1 MTLVARKAK
10 SAGKSAFKNFK
21 KAVGIPTG
29 PLTEANP
36 RYYMVISSQG
46 ALVRNQMEL
55 DSPQVYNLR
64 FGDVVTVAEIDG
76 RRARLI
82 DPVEGW
88 VSLTTSD
95 NECIFELTFPP
106 DKRTQVRTMER
117 RFEKL
122 KQEQAAMRGCDLSPI
137 AVPTVHRTTDSD
149 QSEED
154 PSKTTVSNLKSKI
167 VFKSKLESENK
178 PVPALKPLGKPAA
191 ATLVAAPVSS
201 EDLLDF
207 GSPQKPLSSSGISTP
222 EVVIETS
229 FSLL

>member
-1 MTLVARKAK
+1 MPLVARKAK

-29 PLTEANP
+29 PLSEANP

-46 ALVRNQMEL
+46 ALVRKQMEL

-64 FGDVVTVAEIDG
+64 FGEVVTVAEIVG

-122 KQEQAAMRGCDLSPI
+122 KQDQAMRGGDSSPI
-137 AVPTVHRTTDSD
+137 AIPTVHRTTDSD
-149 QSEED
+149 QSDED
-154 PSKTTVSNLKSKI
+154 PSKATTVSNLKSKI
-167 VFKSKLESENK
+167 VFKSKPESDSK

-191 ATLVAAPVSS
+191 ATVVAAPVSS
-201 EDLLDF
+201 GDLLDF
-207 GSPQKPLSSSGISTP
+207 GSPQKPASSSGISTP
-222 EVVIETS
+222 EVENENN